1 MNEPIPSFD
10 ECFKKYFPA
19 DTKIF
24 SMQIAVAHLPYSL
37 EEFTRILAHSRAVD
51 GAISHLDCG
60 LNKPYLG
67 SMVMHVAY
75 GSFKG
80 DLDILLKEFNG
91 SPDFNSEMR
100 RIYAACHT

>member
-1 MNEPIPSFD
+1 MNKPLPSFD

-24 SMQIAVAHLPYSL
+24 TMQIAVAHLPYSL
-37 EEFTRILAHSRAVD
+37 EEFTRILVHSSAVD
-51 GAISHLDCG
+51 GTISHLDCG
-60 LNKPYLG
+60 LNRPYLA

-80 DLDILLKEFNG
+80 DIEALLKEFNG
-91 SPDFNSEMR
+91 TLSFNSEMR